1 MDQHSMT
8 SLELTELVAESAC
21 LLVLSPVLQDLH
33 LSEVLMVVHSSLIQ
47 ASKVLLS
54 LLQLLQL

>member
-1 MDQHSMT
+1 MDQLSMT

-21 LLVLSPVLQDLH
+21 LLVLSSVLHNLH
-33 LSEVLMVVHSSLIQ
+33 LSEVPMVVHSSLIQ

-54 LLQLLQL
+54 LLHLPQL